1 MKLRTATL
9 TLLINR
15 AVPCRYLQARL
26 QAGETNTE
34 ELECSGLAY
43 LKVNPLTLGNSHSLG
58 TAE

>member
-34 ELECSGLAY
+34 ELDCSGRLI
-43 LKVNPLTLGNSHSLG
+43 
-58 TAE
+58 